1 MKNVRHLVKRCQGAA
16 LAGMIVVMTGLPTG
30 TAWAIGPGD
39 FRRHVRR
46 AWRARRGGRR
56 FRRHYQR

>member
-30 TAWAIGPGD
+30 TAWPLD
-39 FRRHVRR
+39 
-46 AWRARRGGRR
+46 RARAG
-56 FRRHYQR
+56 